1 MENEAMET
9 IEMLYSMVS
18 EARRMPL
25 AADKVIIERDGML
38 SMLEELRDSL
48 PVQIAEAKRLLAAKE
63 EFIANAK
70 READSILLKAE
81 ERAKALCSNEEVVK
95 QANQKANEILSQ
107 ASMKT
112 KEMKKATSEFAD
124 NLLRTT
130 EETLLNALNG
140 VKTTRQTIRTQK

>member
-1 MENEAMET
+1 MNIEEILDMLDELIDSSWTLPLSGGRSVVDVEKVRDLIDDIRLNLPSEIKQAKAIVADRNE
-9 IEMLYSMVS
+9 I
-18 EARRMPL
+18 
-25 AADKVIIERDGML
+25 L
-38 SMLEELRDSL
+38 S
-48 PVQIAEAKRLLAAKE
+48 
-63 EFIANAK
+63 NAK